1 MKYPCQPDRVE
12 PLRMECG
19 HAQLLPRAR
28 HCHSGLQPADPRPRL
43 GDEKLAAVAAAYDRM
58 PAQVL
63 LGWNLQLGV
72 APLPKANREEHLK
85 ENLGAF
91 HFERS
96 EGPLTALQDFNEH
109 YSSLG
114 SLQYV

>member
-1 MKYPCQPDRVE
+1 MVNQIEWSPFGWSADMLSCCRERGIVIQAYSSLIR
-12 PLRMECG
+12 
-19 HAQLLPRAR
+19 AQW
-28 HCHSGLQPADPRPRL
+28 L
-43 GDEKLAAVAAAYDRM
+43 GDEKLAAVAAAYDRT

-63 LGWNLQLGV
+63 LDWNLQLGV
-72 APLPKANREEHLK
+72 ASLPKANREEHLK

-91 HFERS
+91 DFERS